1 MRRELAYRATHDA
14 LTGVANRDDL
24 LERLRVRLALDTRH
38 SRPAGL
44 LFLDVDNLKAVN
56 DDHGHHVGDAVLV
69 AVAQRLTAAVR
80 REDLVA
86 RLSGDE
92 FVVMVENVEDSAS
105 LARVAENCRTAVH
118 AGIEVDG
125 VLVPVSL
132 SIGGALAAADERA
145 EDLLVRADRAVYRA
159 KRAGRDQVSIAPT
172 P

>member
-1 MRRELAYRATHDA
+1 MRRTI
-14 LTGVANRDDL
+14 
-24 LERLRVRLALDTRH
+24 
-38 SRPAGL
+38 
-44 LFLDVDNLKAVN
+44 
-56 DDHGHHVGDAVLV
+56 
-69 AVAQRLTAAVR
+69 AQRLTAAVR